1 MLVRPSPV
9 RCLQIGMLFRPLA
22 GILVRFP
29 DKSLLVG
36 PLFLATF
43 TALLSTKCIIYS
55 GLVVV
60 ILVPEERSRRYRE
73 DSIRKLVSVT
83 IYTW

>member
-1 MLVRPSPV
+1 MLVRPSHV

-22 GILVRFP
+22 RMRVRFP
-29 DKSLLVG
+29 DESLLVG

-43 TALLSTKCIIYS
+43 TAMLPTKCIIYR

-73 DSIRKLVSVT
+73 DSIRELVSVT
-83 IYTW
+83 IYTC